1 MKSIKIEGIFTYD
14 DYLMYG
20 QGLVD
25 VQKEDKQWFIDILT
39 QELLPVFSDAIGDEL
54 GKLQVTKFEEI

>member
-14 DYLMYG
+14 DDLMYG
-20 QGLVD
+20 SNE
-25 VQKEDKQWFIDILT
+25 EDKQWFIDILT

-54 GKLQVTKFEEI
+54 GKLQVIKYEEI